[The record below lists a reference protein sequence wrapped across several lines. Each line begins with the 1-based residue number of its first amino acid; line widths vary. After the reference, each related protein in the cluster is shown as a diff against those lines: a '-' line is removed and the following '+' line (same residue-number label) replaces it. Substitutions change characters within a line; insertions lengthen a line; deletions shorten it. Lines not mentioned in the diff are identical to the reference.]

1 MECHTDFINRLHL
14 RSNSFT
20 ASAPCKIP
28 GFSLLVSVSR
38 HFVLSHAACQPI
50 TGCSV
55 KALLTV
61 SHLADR
67 LHASFAFKA
76 PYPHRDISGCQVTVH
91 GLSAAHVCP
100 SSVYTHIQYRCVKSK
115 HHDSVL
121 DSWSLFLSYP
131 GIVRNDVFYRGL
143 GLVLDLF
150 IFWWDADQTM

>member
-1 MECHTDFINRLHL
+1 M
-14 RSNSFT
+14 
-20 ASAPCKIP
+20 
-28 GFSLLVSVSR
+28 
-38 HFVLSHAACQPI
+38 ACQPI

-67 LHASFAFKA
+67 LPASFAFKA
-76 PYPHRDISGCQVTVH
+76 PDPHRDISGCQVTAH

-100 SSVYTHIQYRCVKSK
+100 SSVYTHIQHRCVKSK
-115 HHDSVL
+115 HHDSEL

-143 GLVLDLF
+143 GLDLF
-150 IFWWDADQTM
+150 FGGMLTRLCEICNHSTCHNKMCTFTAPSSSFFSF